1 MKILLIRLSAIG
13 DVIHALPVAKA
24 TRERYPKAEITWIVE
39 DKAKDLVIGNPNIDN
54 LIILPKEEWKRDF
67 KNNKWSTIKK
77 ARSFFKKLKKHKFDI
92 ALDVH
97 GLFKSGLTAYLS
109 GAKKRVGPANGREG
123 STLFYQQKV
132 KLPTTEIHQIDRNLQ
147 IAQGID
153 VKTDSVAFDIILSKE
168 EEKMVAQILKELG
181 LDSDKPLITINPYTS
196 WSSKNWLNRRWAEVA
211 DNLIKDL
218 NCEVIFT
225 GSPADR
231 AGVSEIIE
239 LMEERSYNLAGK
251 TNLKE
256 LAGIYDRADLF
267 IGCDT
272 GPMHLAV
279 AMETPVIALF
289 GPTNPV
295 THGPYGDNN
304 IVLKGDTPCKCCWKR
319 VCQHNKECMK
329 AISVNNL
336 LEAVNLMLRSEFE

>member
-24 TRERYPKAEITWIVE
+24 TRERYPDAEITWIVE
-39 DKAKDLVIGNPNIDN
+39 DKAKDLLIGNPNIDN
-54 LIILPKEEWKRDF
+54 IIILPKKEWKKDF
-67 KNNKWSTIKK
+67 RNQKWSTLKK
-77 ARSFFKKLKKHKFDI
+77 AQNFFKKLKRQQFDI

-97 GLFKSGLTAYLS
+97 GLFKSALTAYLS
-109 GAKKRVGPANGREG
+109 GAKRKVGPANGREG

-132 KLPTTEIHQIDRNLQ
+132 KLPTVEIHQIDRNLQ
-147 IAQGID
+147 IAHGID
-153 VKTDSVAFDIILSKE
+153 VKADTVAFDITLLPE
-168 EEKMVAQILKELG
+168 EEKRVAQLLEEFSINDRKRLV
-181 LDSDKPLITINPYTS
+181 TINPYTS
-196 WSSKNWLNRRWAEVA
+196 WSSKNWLDQRWAEVA
-211 DNLIKDL
+211 DNLIRDL

-231 AGVSEIIE
+231 AGVIKIID
-239 LMEERSYNLAGK
+239 LMEERAHNSAGR
-251 TNLKE
+251 TDLKE

-279 AMETPVIALF
+279 AMTTPVIALF
-289 GPTNPV
+289 GPTNPI
-295 THGPYGDNN
+295 THGPYGENN
-304 IVLKGDTPCKCCWKR
+304 IVLSSESKCKCCWKR

-329 AISVNNL
+329 AISVDQL
-336 LEAVNLMLRSEFE
+336 LKAVNLMLRSGS

>member
-54 LIILPKEEWKRDF
+54 IIILPKKEWKREF
-67 KNNKWSTIKK
+67 KDKKWLTLKK
-77 ARSFFKKLKKHKFDI
+77 ARSFFKELQKHQFDI

-97 GLFKSGLTAYLS
+97 GLFKSALTAYLS

-123 STLFYQQKV
+123 STLFYHQKV
-132 KLPTTEIHQIDRNLQ
+132 NLPTEEIHQIDRNLQ

-153 VKTDSVAFDIILSKE
+153 VQADDVSFDIILLP
-168 EEKMVAQILKELG
+168 EEKRRVAQILEELG
-181 LDSDKPLITINPYTS
+181 IEDKRVLVTINPYTS
-196 WSSKNWLNRRWAEVA
+196 WSSKNWLNQRWAEVA
-211 DNLIKDL
+211 DNLIKNL

-225 GSPADR
+225 GGPADR
-231 AGVSEIIE
+231 AGVNEIID
-239 LMEERSYNLAGK
+239 LMKERSHNLAGR

-272 GPMHLAV
+272 GPMHLAA
-279 AMETPVIALF
+279 AMGTSVIALF
-289 GPTNPV
+289 GPTNPK

-304 IVLKGDTPCKCCWKR
+304 IVLRGDTQCKCCWKR
-319 VCQHNKECMK
+319 VCQHDKECMK
-329 AISVNNL
+329 AIGVADL
-336 LEAVNLMLRSEFE
+336 LGAVNLMLRSET